1 MNIKRNKFPQKTRL
15 FSSKNRNSSMKVLP
29 VGNRPKTGISRKI
42 ETFFKKATS
51 PKKLKNQKST
61 SNIYI
66 DFKEGLDFRSV
77 GPKSRIQDRI
87 FNSYWEIKLTNPKSI
102 FNRNNLD
109 DNDNNNNIAYNEK
122 LMQEKMQLYKFP
134 QINWRN
140 KNPSNFLNHIGGNEL
155 NLSQAMSKFTTRPA
169 SSITGINQQTLLFNK
184 NKIRPVTALNRGG
197 GGNNIIKR
205 PNTAIYKKSGRP
217 RTAFSPGQRII
228 EQNNRNISPSL
239 IFEDNNNYINKGVPN
254 IIKNK
259 FDNKI
264 KNDYNYKD
272 AFFNEISKEE
282 EDGNKFF
289 YNEEIEYLVRGKE
302 QNKDIVKKYPKYE
315 SLIRRFHEN
324 QLQNYSIKIDQADTD
339 LLDLFDRSQKTHA
352 ATKGK
357 DVNVDYCSTNQR
369 IASFMDFSQ
378 HLKLEA
384 ILKISKDIYRNKR
397 NLLEYQSKH
406 NMQKPVY
413 GELLINKCPHFR
425 DSNSLFHGFM
435 PFEEEGQSLICEYN
449 RVNNLYD
456 PLDYMPKFGYYY
468 LLEESENYPNFINS
482 ILTSIKNYNKYLTS
496 DKFSPNDVKKFNK
509 NSLKKTINKKIEQN
523 LIYRYHNI
531 ILETMIEIEESY
543 TDIIKQIIMNYILR
557 SPFERKRLNIKHFPR
572 KVLPSSYTIAQYGS
586 FNRTKYTN
594 WVGNYNNS
602 FNFLENNLSLCNISL
617 SGLIN
622 WTNSF
627 SHINLVYL
635 RNLHCLKNSINT
647 IHLDEFWR
655 IQESYLNK
663 IFHFMR
669 DIYYRGAILI
679 TKKNKA
685 LKRKDI
691 ISEGK
696 WTFKGFIPND
706 EENCREFHDDNYGMF
721 YEDQLQ
727 DFWTNINLENLID
740 IRLTPSNIGYVTY
753 ILKKQIDLSES
764 DYDNMTQEAKI
775 KLNNTVS
782 TYCLL
787 FFRKLTEKALN
798 DYYNFFDK
806 YKSNIMIYNEL
817 HDKYTYTRDLIYDN
831 EDDIRLPEI
840 ISFFISPY
848 VNPLI
853 SLKTKINDHGEI
865 KIEFDLDQVNEK
877 ISKIIE
883 NICTI
888 FSSLPTTHFLEFKK
902 ILPSQREKI
911 VKEHSAKLNEF
922 FNSDKNKNKSFL
934 EDYYKTFCPN
944 LILEEVDEI
953 ESNLNVM
960 SPTEPFVIDI
970 KSKIYR
976 KVKEQYNELEEC
988 IKIFE
993 PLRDLKS
1000 GNLDNE
1006 VKSLNSNYNSGTPDY
1021 SQYMK
1026 LLKKIRKFKNYIN
1039 ILPIKLNYSMFAVDN
1054 RKVIEELSNRLEQ
1067 NLRNLFFSLENQ
1079 ILTMYDNNNDKF
1091 IQIIKKIDVKL
1102 NSPEE
1107 VVAMEKT
1114 KNQVQADITNILNSY
1129 EDSYKIMIFLIKE
1142 NDLFDENMISRICIG
1157 IKNFF
1162 KFKKDK
1168 LRIDKMHQENK
1179 ETLENIFHKERK
1191 ELEEKIVEYVNEINK
1206 LDQQTHITEYD
1217 KVNAII
1223 AYLKEDLSIQMEK
1236 AIEKSIKDEEL
1247 LTDYKNEGFESFTMA
1262 KNKLNKLSI
1271 LWENIQA
1278 FYREKKLLIHNFN
1291 EDIDLDGQEGYIY
1304 IFDDI
1309 KNKIEQNKKD
1319 LNKGE
1324 EIIINMSKTVE
1335 DEINHISYF
1344 LRVVKRVFE
1353 AQPPLS
1359 EDLRADVMIAFE
1371 DKKIEQSCRETLFSI
1386 FSKKS

>member
-1 MNIKRNKFPQKTRL
+1 
-15 FSSKNRNSSMKVLP
+15 
-29 VGNRPKTGISRKI
+29 
-42 ETFFKKATS
+42 
-51 PKKLKNQKST
+51 
-61 SNIYI
+61 
-66 DFKEGLDFRSV
+66 
-77 GPKSRIQDRI
+77 
-87 FNSYWEIKLTNPKSI
+87 
-102 FNRNNLD
+102 
-109 DNDNNNNIAYNEK
+109 
-122 LMQEKMQLYKFP
+122 
-134 QINWRN
+134 
-140 KNPSNFLNHIGGNEL
+140 
-155 NLSQAMSKFTTRPA
+155 
-169 SSITGINQQTLLFNK
+169 
-184 NKIRPVTALNRGG
+184 
-197 GGNNIIKR
+197 
-205 PNTAIYKKSGRP
+205 
-217 RTAFSPGQRII
+217 
-228 EQNNRNISPSL
+228 
-239 IFEDNNNYINKGVPN
+239 
-254 IIKNK
+254 
-259 FDNKI
+259 
-264 KNDYNYKD
+264 
-272 AFFNEISKEE
+272 
-282 EDGNKFF
+282 
-289 YNEEIEYLVRGKE
+289 
-302 QNKDIVKKYPKYE
+302 
-315 SLIRRFHEN
+315 
-324 QLQNYSIKIDQADTD
+324 
-339 LLDLFDRSQKTHA
+339 
-352 ATKGK
+352 
-357 DVNVDYCSTNQR
+357 
-369 IASFMDFSQ
+369 
-378 HLKLEA
+378 
-384 ILKISKDIYRNKR
+384 
-397 NLLEYQSKH
+397 
-406 NMQKPVY
+406 
-413 GELLINKCPHFR
+413 
-425 DSNSLFHGFM
+425 
-435 PFEEEGQSLICEYN
+435 
-449 RVNNLYD
+449 
-456 PLDYMPKFGYYY
+456 
-468 LLEESENYPNFINS
+468 
-482 ILTSIKNYNKYLTS
+482 
-496 DKFSPNDVKKFNK
+496 
-509 NSLKKTINKKIEQN
+509 
-523 LIYRYHNI
+523 
-531 ILETMIEIEESY
+531 
-543 TDIIKQIIMNYILR
+543 
-557 SPFERKRLNIKHFPR
+557 
-572 KVLPSSYTIAQYGS
+572 
-586 FNRTKYTN
+586 
-594 WVGNYNNS
+594 
-602 FNFLENNLSLCNISL
+602 
-617 SGLIN
+617 
-622 WTNSF
+622 
-627 SHINLVYL
+627 
-635 RNLHCLKNSINT
+635 
-647 IHLDEFWR
+647 
-655 IQESYLNK
+655 
-663 IFHFMR
+663 
-669 DIYYRGAILI
+669 
-679 TKKNKA
+679 
-685 LKRKDI
+685 
-691 ISEGK
+691 
-696 WTFKGFIPND
+696 
-706 EENCREFHDDNYGMF
+706 MF

-831 EDDIRLPEI
+831 EDDVRLPEI

-865 KIEFDLDQVNEK
+865 KIEYDLDQVNEK
-877 ISKIIE
+877 ISKIID

-1006 VKSLNSNYNSGTPDY
+1006 VKLLNSNYNSGTPDY

-1054 RKVIEELSNRLEQ
+1054 RKVIEELGNKLEQ

-1107 VVAMEKT
+1107 VVSMEKT

-1142 NDLFDENMISRICIG
+1142 NDLFDENMISKICIG